1 MKNYAD
7 RIGCYVPRLKT
18 LIAPPTLPPPKIII
32 LLELALTI
40 FDVLEKRLL
49 GLDHRQAAK
58 LFIHE

>member
-18 LIAPPTLPPPKIII
+18 LIAPPAKIIII

-40 FDVLEKRLL
+40 FGVLEKRLL